1 LNTLT
6 HDIARFVH
14 TFDQSKVPP
23 HAYQLA
29 TTGII
34 DCMGCMFAGAHEPL
48 VQVLRQHFT
57 QTTSAQTDSSI
68 PVPFLG
74 ASFRHTDAACL
85 WAAASHALDYDDV
98 AMSAHP
104 STVLMPAVMTAA
116 WALSSSGADVLNAY
130 IIGYEIWA
138 ELFGREPDPYH
149 LKGWHPTAVFGTVAA
164 AGALA
169 YLYRLDQQTTIMA
182 LGIAASMA
190 SGLVANFGTMTKP
203 YHAGRAA
210 ANAVEAVQLARLGL
224 TACADVFEHKAGFLN
239 AISPGGRVDINQAMT
254 SDRALHITESGL
266 NIKRYPVCYSS
277 HRIIDGMLTLVQQHR
292 LTPEAIASIDATIGR
307 PQASMLRNPRPVTK
321 LEAKFSLE
329 FAIAAALL
337 AGKVGLAEL
346 SDAFVNR
353 AQLQAFYPKIRV
365 HAIDD
370 PDPADPAFAMT
381 DRLCVTLT
389 NGTTL
394 DSGPIR
400 YPSGHARLPLTR
412 QQLQEKFMDCVA
424 NGNANLNTNNGHSTG
439 NANGDLNRN
448 ANGLADRNATPT
460 APQAGLD
467 RVRARQLYKTL
478 DRLPDV
484 ANIRVLFAA

>member
-1 LNTLT
+1 MNTLT
-6 HDIARFVH
+6 HDIARFIH
-14 TFDQSKVPP
+14 TFDQSTVPP
-23 HAYQLA
+23 HAYRLA

-48 VQVLRQHFT
+48 VHILGRHFT
-57 QTTSAQTDSSI
+57 GTASAQAGSPI

-74 ASFRHTDAACL
+74 TYFRHTDAVCL

-104 STVLMPAVMTAA
+104 STVLMPSVITAA
-116 WALSSSGADVLNAY
+116 WELSSSGKEVLNAY

-138 ELFGREPDPYH
+138 ELFGRETDPYH

-164 AGALA
+164 AGALS
-169 YLYRLDQQTTIMA
+169 YLYRLDQQTTTMA
-182 LGIAASMA
+182 LGLAASMA

-210 ANAVEAVQLARLGL
+210 ANAVEAVQLARLGM

-239 AISPGGRVDINQAMT
+239 AISPGGRVDVNAT
-254 SDRALHITESGL
+254 VKLGRALYITESGV

-277 HRIIDGMLTLVQQHR
+277 HRIIDGMLALAQQHD
-292 LTPEAIASIDATIGR
+292 LTPDTIVSIDATIGR
-307 PQASMLRNPRPVTK
+307 PQASMLRNRQPVTK

-346 SDAFVNR
+346 SDQFVSR
-353 AQLQAFYPKIRV
+353 TQLQAIYPKIRV

-370 PDPADPAFAMT
+370 PDPADPAFSIT
-381 DRLCVTLT
+381 DRLCVTLK
-389 NGTTL
+389 NGTVL
-394 DSGPIR
+394 DSGQIR
-400 YPSGHARLPLTR
+400 YPSGHARLPLTQ

-424 NGNANLNTNNGHSTG
+424 SGDASGDANGHADGNA
-439 NANGDLNRN
+439 A
-448 ANGLADRNATPT
+448 PT
-460 APQAGLD
+460 ERQASLD
-467 RVRARQLYKTL
+467 PDRARQLYQAL

-484 ANIRVLFAA
+484 ANIRTLFTA